1 MCLDETFELM
11 NAASELKIKSL
22 LDLASTKV
30 ASILK
35 NRGIEDIRSMFKSG
49 CDLSPCELKKYEE
62 LQLWNFNLL
71 LIKISKYY
79 NYTLYFY

>member
-1 MCLDETFELM
+1 M

-49 CDLSPCELKKYEE
+49 CDLSQDELKKYEE
-62 LQLWNFNLL
+62 LQLW
-71 LIKISKYY
+71 IKYQNIIVIHYISI
-79 NYTLYFY
+79 NYIY